1 MLPAVV
7 RHTPPVTMLKEIL
20 CLYGP
25 YEAKKPCTYGS
36 LLLALPLLKNSLRGH
51 RYWSLLASGM
61 IKVCGGAEHLLLAAS
76 DTGLSGTGP
85 RSKRFHGSWKSRRF
99 GCQNPAGGVYTREH
113 PHNKILLPRPTLL
126 QYIIPELTCQIGLS
140 TNMFTLG
147 NISLLRT
154 AIH

>member
-1 MLPAVV
+1 MVPTRQKSPAPRALSCSLP
-7 RHTPPVTMLKEIL
+7 
-20 CLYGP
+20 
-25 YEAKKPCTYGS
+25 
-36 LLLALPLLKNSLRGH
+36 PLLKNSLRGH
-51 RYWSLLASGM
+51 RHWSLLASGM

-85 RSKRFHGSWKSRRF
+85 RSERFHGSWKRRRF